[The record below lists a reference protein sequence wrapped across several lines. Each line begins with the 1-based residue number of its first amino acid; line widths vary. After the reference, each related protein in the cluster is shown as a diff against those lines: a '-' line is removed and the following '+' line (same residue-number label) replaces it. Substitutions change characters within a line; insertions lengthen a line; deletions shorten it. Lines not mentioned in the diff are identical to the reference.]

1 MMSFRFPVITFYG
14 DEYDD
19 YEITYHE
26 GRISQANLSG
36 VPYEATVFAF
46 GKSFHLIFGYQ
57 SNGMFLCVPN
67 ANLGCELSRLTDVN
81 WNLDAILDREQRVN
95 YEEAT
100 ALAYALCELG
110 RLIK

>member
-1 MMSFRFPVITFYG
+1 MMPFCFPVITFYG

-19 YEITYHE
+19 YEIAYHE
-26 GRISQANLSG
+26 GRINPINLSG
-36 VPYEATVFAF
+36 VPYEATVFVF
-46 GKSFHLIFGYQ
+46 EKSFHLIFGYQ

-81 WNLDAILDREQRVN
+81 WNIDAILDREQRVN

>member
-1 MMSFRFPVITFYG
+1 MIPFHFPVVSFYG

-19 YEITYHE
+19 YEITYYK
-26 GRISQANLSG
+26 GKIKLINLTEA
-36 VPYEATVFAF
+36 PYEATVCAF

-67 ANLGCELSRLTDVN
+67 ANLGCELAQLSDVN
-81 WNLDAILDREQRVN
+81 WNLTSILDMELRVN

-100 ALAYALCELG
+100 ALAYALYEIG
-110 RLIK
+110 QLIK